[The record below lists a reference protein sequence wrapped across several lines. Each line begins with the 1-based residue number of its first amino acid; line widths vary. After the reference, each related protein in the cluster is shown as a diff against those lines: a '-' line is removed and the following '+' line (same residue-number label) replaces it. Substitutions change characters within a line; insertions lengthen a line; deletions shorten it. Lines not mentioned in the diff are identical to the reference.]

1 MSTMRVAVLGEP
13 RGWHVGRL
21 AAALRG
27 RGHAVDVVRWAEL
40 TARIGGGSDEVEPEA
55 VARADVVAV
64 RGMPG
69 GADPRDRLEEIVFRM
84 DVLGRLAARGTP
96 VVNGPRALETAID
109 KYLSLARLA
118 AVGLPVPRTVVVQS
132 TADAERAFDR
142 LGGDCVAKPLFGSRG
157 RGIERLRSRAGLT
170 DWLTAAAERPAAV
183 RYLQEFVA
191 PGGWDARLMVVGT
204 RVFAMRRTAAAGEWR
219 TNLALGGRGEPF
231 DPPGE
236 WAAMAVRAAAVLEAD
251 VLGVDIAPTRDGGGT
266 ILETNAVPG
275 WRGLESATGVD
286 VAGAVAE
293 HLENRR
299 AATRTPGNC
308 DSAELPG
315 L

>member
-1 MSTMRVAVLGEP
+1 MSAMRVAVLGEP

-21 AAALRG
+21 AEALRG
-27 RGHAVDVVRWAEL
+27 RGHAVAVVRWGEL
-40 TARIGGGSDEVEPEA
+40 TARIGAAADEVGPEA

-84 DVLGRLAARGTP
+84 DVLGRVASRGTP
-96 VVNGPRALETAID
+96 VVNAPLALETAID

-118 AVGLPVPRTVVVQS
+118 AAGLPVPRTAVVQS
-132 TADAERAFDR
+132 AGDAERAWHE

-157 RGIERLRSRAGLT
+157 RGIERLRSRDSLVA
-170 DWLTAAAERPAAV
+170 WLSEADRPCGV

-191 PGGWDARLMVVGT
+191 PGGWDARLLVVGT

-219 TNLALGGRGEPF
+219 TNLALGGRAEPF

-236 WAAMAVRAAAVLEAD
+236 WVAMAAGAAAALGAE
-251 VLGVDIAPTRDGGGT
+251 VLGVDIAPTRDGRGT

-275 WRGLESATGVD
+275 WRGLESATGSD
-286 VAGAVAE
+286 VAEAVAE
-293 HLENRR
+293 YLENRR
-299 AATRTPGNC
+299 LTAGTPGN
-308 DSAELPG
+308 
-315 L
+315 

>member
-1 MSTMRVAVLGEP
+1 MMRVAVLGEP

-21 AAALRG
+21 AAALRS
-27 RGHAVDVVRWAEL
+27 RGHAVDVVRWGEL
-40 TARIGGGSDEVEPEA
+40 TARIGDGTDEVGPA
-55 VARADVVAV
+55 AIARADVVAV

-69 GADPRDRLEEIVFRM
+69 GSDPRHRLEEIVFRM
-84 DVLGRLAARGTP
+84 DVLGRLASRGTP

-118 AVGLPVPRTVVVQS
+118 AAGLPVPRTAVVQS
-132 TADAERAFDR
+132 AADAEWAWHE
-142 LGGDCVAKPLFGSRG
+142 LGRDCVAKPLFGSRG
-157 RGIERLRSRAGLT
+157 RGIERLRNRDGLA
-170 DWLTAAAERPAAV
+170 DWLTAEAERPAGV

-191 PGGWDARLMVVGT
+191 PGGWDARLMVVGAK
-204 RVFAMRRTAAAGEWR
+204 VFAMRRTAAAGEWR

-231 DPPGE
+231 DPPGA
-236 WAAMAVRAAAVLEAD
+236 WVAMAVRAAAVLEAE
-251 VLGVDIAPTRDGGGT
+251 VLGVDIAPTRDGGGA

-275 WRGLESATGVD
+275 WRGLESVTGID

-293 HLENRR
+293 YVENRPLMKG
-299 AATRTPGNC
+299 TPGKC
-308 DSAELPG
+308 DSTGLPG